1 MRILCSLEA
10 VLLLLLSV
18 VAFAQVPEN
27 QEVRERYRELVLGSA
42 AQGASAAA
50 AVLEQTRGPRVQF
63 RTEAGGG
70 ALYYLFLNEE
80 GASFPIAGSG
90 SWIIKRERAGG
101 QFLQAK
107 VYYRSDPRCF
117 LRLFPAG
124 GRTSMEVFLF
134 GLPVDRE
141 VQLPLAFTELL
152 AQPFERIRQ
161 LSGPVVQWDL
171 LLYGGDPEADRHI
184 ERVAARIRAALP
196 QLREAEDGAMDA
208 EGRYVHIADLAPQQS
223 PPGGGGQ
230 AGPGGGLNCSG
241 FAKWVVDGFALP
253 LTGRYLD
260 IVALK
265 QRHLELRG
273 NRWSLRFEE
282 SRDPYFGLDW
292 SRNLSAASRQAAGLP
307 DPGPEAGDVR
317 GVQYLRYREDV
328 GYSMDELPLAL
339 YLDNRE
345 HPGCVYIGSLN
356 REYGGDPVLRQHYH
370 QAVFLPYQTTAGA
383 FRVAVFDTGRE
394 TVLEEI
400 QRRFTGHFV
409 HLVRIDGSGEF
420 SAPVAQF

>member
-10 VLLLLLSV
+10 VLVLLPALL
-18 VAFAQVPEN
+18 FAQVPEN
-27 QEVRERYRELVLGSA
+27 QETRERYRELVLGPV
-42 AQGASAAA
+42 AQGASAAET
-50 AVLEQTRGPRVQF
+50 VLEQTRGPRVRF

-80 GASFPIAGSG
+80 GSSFPIAGSG

-107 VYYRSDPRCF
+107 VYFRSDPRCF

-134 GLPVDRE
+134 GLPVDRG

-152 AQPFERIRQ
+152 AQPFARIRQ
-161 LSGPVVQWDL
+161 LSEPVVQWDL
-171 LLYGGDPEADRHI
+171 LLYGGDPEADRHV
-184 ERVAARIRAALP
+184 EQVAARIRAALP
-196 QLREAEDGAMDA
+196 QLREAEDGAMDDQ
-208 EGRYVHIADLAPQQS
+208 GRYVRIADLAPQGS
-223 PPGGGGQ
+223 WPGGGRQ
-230 AGPGGGLNCSG
+230 AAPGGGLNCSG
-241 FAKWVVDGFALP
+241 FAKWVVDGFILP

-260 IVALK
+260 IAALK

-273 NRWSLRFEE
+273 NRWSRRFEE
-282 SRDPYFGLDW
+282 SRAPYFGLDW
-292 SRNLSAASRQAAGLP
+292 SRNLAAALRKAAGLP
-307 DPGPEAGDVR
+307 DLGPEAGDVR

-339 YLDNRE
+339 FLDNRE
-345 HPGCVYIGSLN
+345 HPGCFYLGSLN

-370 QAVFLPYQTTAGA
+370 LTVFLPYITTAGA

-394 TVLEEI
+394 TGLEDI
-400 QRRFTGHFV
+400 QRRFAGHFV
-409 HLVRIDGSGEF
+409 HLVRLDGSGEF
-420 SAPVAQF
+420 RAPGARP